1 MIGIG
6 IVLPLIALAAF
17 LVVMWPDLPQ
27 VVATHWDP
35 QGRADSF
42 VVLGMRVWLTPVLL
56 AVCTWGLLSIA
67 VAHVP
72 QGGPGGRWLRALPA
86 GAAWFVV
93 GLACSTL
100 LPQRGLVDAQEAP
113 FSLTWLLAGLI
124 AGLVGFWLIALVA
137 PDTARITTHALTFE
151 DESIDRDR
159 PASVV
164 WRSSARPP
172 KLGYVLLALLGLLA
186 AAAAVHVRWV
196 VAAVL
201 LLTVL
206 VAAAFTSFRVSVDDQ
221 AVRVRGTFFGVP
233 RFAVALSTIRRAE
246 VVDVKPLHWGG
257 WGLRYRSTGIGVV
270 TRGGPALRLV
280 RTDDTEVVLT
290 VDDAASAAAILNAL
304 GTPSA

>member
-6 IVLPLIALAAF
+6 IVLPLTALAAF
-17 LVVMWPDLPQ
+17 LVVIWPDLPQ

-42 VVLGMRVWLTPVLL
+42 VVLGIRVWLTPVLL
-56 AVCTWGLLSIA
+56 AVGSWGLLSIA

-72 QGGPGGRWLRALPA
+72 QGAPGGRWLRALPA
-86 GAAWFVV
+86 GSAWFVV

-100 LPQRGLVDAQEAP
+100 LPQRGLGDAQEAP
-113 FSLTWLLAGLI
+113 FSVSWLVAGLI
-124 AGLVGFWLIALVA
+124 AGAVGFWLVLLLA
-137 PDTARITTHALTFE
+137 PATTRSTTHALISS
-151 DESIDRDR
+151 DETIDRDR
-159 PASVV
+159 PGNVV

-172 KLGYVLLALLGLLA
+172 MLGYVILAVLGLLA
-186 AAAAVHVRWV
+186 AAAAVHIRWV
-196 VAAVL
+196 IAAVL

-206 VAAAFTSFRVSVDDQ
+206 LAAAFTSFCVSIDDR
-221 AVRVRGTFFGVP
+221 AVWVRGTFFGVP
-233 RFAVALSTIRRAE
+233 RFAIALSTIRRAE
-246 VVDVKPLHWGG
+246 VVDVKPLRWGG

-290 VDDAASAAAILNAL
+290 VDDAASAVAILNTL
-304 GTPSA
+304 GRPSA